1 MSAVRIGGFKS
12 ARWGQCFV
20 DLQTY
25 ATNGVLAVQVR
36 HRCKES
42 GMEEPLA
49 VLSVNL
55 PRVADRLE
63 PGVFVLKDSD
73 MNAALADEALGS
85 GLFEDTGLTVRWPM
99 VDGEHRLKVW
109 RLRDC
114 GPLERLQAA
123 APPRVRP

>member
-1 MSAVRIGGFKS
+1 MSALRIGGFQS
-12 ARWGQCFV
+12 VRWGQCLV
-20 DLQTY
+20 DLNTY
-25 ATNGVLAVQVR
+25 ATNGALAVQLR
-36 HRCKES
+36 HHNKDS

-55 PRVADRLE
+55 PQVTDGLE
-63 PGVFVLKDSD
+63 PGEFVLKDSD
-73 MNAALADEALGS
+73 MYAALADEALRS
-85 GLFEDTGLTVRWPM
+85 GLFEDTGLTVPWTM

>member
-1 MSAVRIGGFKS
+1 MA
-12 ARWGQCFV
+12 A
-20 DLQTY
+20 
-25 ATNGVLAVQVR
+25 
-36 HRCKES
+36 KES
-42 GMEEPLA
+42 QNRYYRKQMDQITADLSRLA
-49 VLSVNL
+49 
-55 PRVADRLE
+55 RVADRLE